1 MPAKKKSAPKKAA
14 SKQAKD
20 NASLQHRKDQEAQ
33 DRNALRKK
41 EREDA
46 AKKAK
51 EEEAAQDDVPKEN
64 DLVVMDIDGV
74 PEAIRTV
81 PMGNALKGLQ
91 DRGMHQRSGRVVGID
106 DSGQDGHGRVYV
118 IDGADFTVRVP
129 AAAVHKASSYKD
141 ASKPVAKKRARKRK

>member
-1 MPAKKKSAPKKAA
+1 MPVKKKAVAKKKAV

-20 NASLQHRKDQEAQ
+20 NASLQHRKDQEAH
-33 DRNALRKK
+33 DRNAARKK

-46 AKKAK
+46 AAKAK

-81 PMGNALKGLQ
+81 PMSTALKGLS
-91 DRGMHQRSGRVVGID
+91 DRGMHQRSGRVVGME
-106 DSGQDGHGRVYV
+106 DSDSGRVYV
-118 IDGADFTVRVP
+118 VDGADFTVRVP
-129 AAAVHKASSYKD
+129 AAAVRKASLHKEPK
-141 ASKPVAKKRARKRK
+141 AAPVAKKRARKRK

>member
-20 NASLQHRKDQEAQ
+20 NASLQHRKDQEAH

-41 EREDA
+41 EHADA
-46 AKKAK
+46 VAKAK

-64 DLVVMDIDGV
+64 DLVEMDIDGV

-81 PMGNALKGLQ
+81 PMSNALKGLS
-91 DRGMHQRSGRVVGID
+91 DRGMHKRTGRVVGID
-106 DSGQDGHGRVYV
+106 DSGQGGHGRVYV
-118 IDGADFTVRVP
+118 VDGADFTVRVP
-129 AAAVHKASSYKD
+129 AAAVKKASLHKE
-141 ASKPVAKKRARKRK
+141 PVAKKRTRKRK